1 MSRIMVLVLTLALAA
16 ALIGCGKP
24 KSIAGSTPRA
34 TAEAFVAA
42 IQAGNYDVVAAG
54 YDYETYARTENPD
67 WDTFGQSQRK
77 LIVGKLQEQQAEKLG
92 ALAGMLAGEVTVG
105 EAQVEGERATVDLTT
120 GSTTLKMSLIKV
132 DGLWKVLGV
141 EE

>member
-67 WDTFGQSQRK
+67 WDTFGESQRK

-105 EAQVEGERATVDLTT
+105 EAQAEGERATVDLTT

>member
-105 EAQVEGERATVDLTT
+105 EARVEGERATVDLTT

-132 DGLWKVLGV
+132 DGMWKVLGV